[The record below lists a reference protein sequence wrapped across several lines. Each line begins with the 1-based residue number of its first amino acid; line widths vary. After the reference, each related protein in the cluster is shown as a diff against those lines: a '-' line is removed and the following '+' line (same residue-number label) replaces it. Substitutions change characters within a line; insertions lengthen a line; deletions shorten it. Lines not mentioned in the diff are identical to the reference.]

1 MRLFQ
6 LEQSGKTK
14 REQFNRVGRLCH
26 HCGRRLGAHSIGDGY
41 IWRRSV
47 MFRMGSMSWV
57 NLRPKSFKNQEFECL
72 VNIVQIESS
81 IDPTQGFEWFRD
93 YVRKLP

>member
-1 MRLFQ
+1 
-6 LEQSGKTK
+6 
-14 REQFNRVGRLCH
+14 
-26 HCGRRLGAHSIGDGY
+26 
-41 IWRRSV
+41 